1 MAISSQEVLPE
12 KMNTIEQ
19 LLLQLS
25 AKIENFLGYEILSEE
40 EQKELD
46 QVRKEIKSREYVPM
60 DQAF

>member
-1 MAISSQEVLPE
+1 ME

-19 LLLQLS
+19 LLLQLN
-25 AKIENFLGYEILSEE
+25 AKIENFLGYEVLSEE

-46 QVRKEIKSREYVPM
+46 QVREEIKSGEYVPM